1 MFQKTLM
8 LEESLTWMGR
18 KTIELVWYLERI
30 FDIIVFFLCMYWS
43 ESTKMKLINSPDSLD
58 KFRLYMICFVL
69 SQDMSSF
76 KRGFFFSKHQNQP
89 YFKLTAD
96 VRFAASTAVRC
107 CERIK
112 DHVRLLRV
120 VGRDFKNLRPQQAS
134 TRRSI
139 GRHSASSVDSH
150 LRSECERREAKG
162 EEMIWCTRNTGVI
175 S

>member
-43 ESTKMKLINSPDSLD
+43 ESTKMKLINSPDRLE
-58 KFRLYMICFVL
+58 KFMLYICFVL

-96 VRFAASTAVRC
+96 VRFAAFTAVRC

-120 VGRDFKNLRPQQAS
+120 VGRDFKNLRLQQAS

-150 LRSECERREAKG
+150 LRSEWAQRG
-162 EEMIWCTRNTGVI
+162 QGWGNDLMY
-175 S
+175 